1 MGVKFL
7 SGGFLTTVQDMGRTG
22 YQESGMSVS
31 GVMDQRSAAIA
42 NILVGN
48 DEKEAVLEVTLMGPM
63 MEFTEDNII
72 AVTGAN
78 LLPKINGQEIPMYQ
92 AVLVHKGDSMNFA
105 GMISGSRAYIAVAG
119 GLDVPVQMG
128 SKSTNL
134 KLKVGGY
141 QGRKIGSD
149 DEIGFAAPK
158 TTLPNMEKRKMTP
171 EDFTQTENTIRVV
184 MGPQDDCFTEKG
196 INTFLSSTYAFT
208 NESDRMGCRLEGNV
222 IEHKNGGDIITD
234 GIAFG
239 AIQVPSHGKPI
250 IMMADHQTT
259 GGYTKIA
266 GVISVDLPLVAQSRP
281 GYKVHF
287 KKVTIE
293 EAQKLY
299 VDQINKLKALK
310 EEIEKV
316 SEKVSE
322 TASEKTLGNVLN
334 SAPKNSSQL
343 QGEVVAAIQAVA
355 GCESD
360 RCLSRTGKYRIV
372 FDGVEYVVEMK
383 KETEKFR

>member
-1 MGVKFL
+1 MGIQFA
-7 SGGFLTTVQDMGRTG
+7 SSGFLTTVQDMGRTG

-31 GVMDQRSAAIA
+31 GVMDQRSTAIA

-48 DEKEAVLEVTLMGPM
+48 DENEAVLEVTLMGPM
-63 MEFTEDNII
+63 MTFTEDNII
-72 AVTGAN
+72 AITGAN
-78 LLPKINGQEIPMYQ
+78 LVPKINGSDFPMYQ

-105 GMISGSRAYIAVAG
+105 GMTTGSRAYIAAAG
-119 GLDVPVQMG
+119 GFDIPVQMG

-134 KLKVGGY
+134 KSKVGGY
-141 QGRKIGSD
+141 QGRKIGSG
-149 DEIGFAAPK
+149 DEIGFSAPK
-158 TTLPNMEKRKMTP
+158 KSLPNMEKRKVTP
-171 EDFTQTENTIRVV
+171 EDFSGSEKNIRVV

-196 INTFLSSTYAFT
+196 IKTFLSSTYAFT
-208 NESDRMGCRLEGNV
+208 NESDRMGCRLEGEI

-239 AIQVPSHGKPI
+239 AIQVPSHGQPI

-281 GYKVHF
+281 GYKVNF

-299 VDQINKLKALK
+299 VEQIEKLKALREELEKAELKK
-310 EEIEKV
+310 EELKKEPKKVTEKASGKLDV
-316 SEKVSE
+316 ASRAAVGSESVKYSNAGGSCRV
-322 TASEKTLGNVLN
+322 VLN
-334 SAPKNSSQL
+334 
-343 QGEVVAAIQAVA
+343 GIE
-355 GCESD
+355 
-360 RCLSRTGKYRIV
+360 YM
-372 FDGVEYVVEMK
+372 VEIR
-383 KETEKFR
+383 EK

>member
-1 MGVKFL
+1 MGIKFA
-7 SGGFLTTVQDMGRTG
+7 SGGFLTTVQDMGRIG

-48 DEKEAVLEVTLMGPM
+48 DENEAVLEVTLMGPM

-72 AVTGAN
+72 AVTGGN
-78 LLPKINGQEIPMYQ
+78 LVPKVNGKDLPMYQ

-105 GMISGSRAYIAVAG
+105 GMTSGSRAYIAVAG
-119 GLDVPVQMG
+119 GLDIPVQMG

-141 QGRKIGSD
+141 QGRKIGGG

-158 TTLPNMEKRKMTP
+158 RTLPNMRKRKVTP
-171 EDFTQTENTIRVV
+171 EDFSQTEKTIRVV

-196 INTFLSSTYAFT
+196 VETFLSSTYAFT
-208 NESDRMGCRLEGNV
+208 NESDRMGCRLEGEV

-239 AIQVPSHGKPI
+239 AIQVPSHGQPI

-287 KKVTIE
+287 QKVTVE

-299 VDQINKLKALK
+299 IEQVEKLKALK
-310 EEIEKV
+310 EELAKV
-316 SEKVSE
+316 PE
-322 TASEKTLGNVLN
+322 
-334 SAPKNSSQL
+334 PC
-343 QGEVVAAIQAVA
+343 GELDAVIQVAV
-355 GCESD
+355 GCESK
-360 RCLSRTGKYRIV
+360 KYWNPIGTYRVVI
-372 FDGVEYVVEMK
+372 DGTEYMVELEE
-383 KETEKFR
+383 ETERFR